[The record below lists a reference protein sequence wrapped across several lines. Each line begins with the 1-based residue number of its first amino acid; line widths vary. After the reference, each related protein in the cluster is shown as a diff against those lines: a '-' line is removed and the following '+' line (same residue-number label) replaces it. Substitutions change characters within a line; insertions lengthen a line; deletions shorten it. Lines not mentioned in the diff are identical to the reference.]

1 MPQKSQKR
9 KLKMV
14 FKIFISL
21 LFVVSCLWIVDY
33 FSKGSYSIKTVEDNL
48 TLAKTVEKASPL
60 TKDIGKKN
68 AAEKEKEDKKTEE
81 KQEIAYENEVEVE
94 KGYQRKN
101 KIVYLTFDDGPTK
114 WTGAFLDV
122 LKEHG
127 ILATFFM
134 QGNNLKKAPFESDVK
149 RAFVEGNYIGAHSM
163 THDYTEIY
171 KKRKFVSEMVETL
184 KLIHSIT
191 GADPQLVRPP
201 YGSIP
206 GLNDEVIKKQ
216 VMKEGLKVWD
226 WTIDSQDWKYQ
237 NDPEKILSIIET
249 ATTED
254 VEVILMHEKE
264 QTLKLLPKIITF
276 FKEQGY
282 EFEVYSDLKHF
293 PINFFSDNRI

>member
-1 MPQKSQKR
+1 M
-9 KLKMV
+9 
-14 FKIFISL
+14 
-21 LFVVSCLWIVDY
+21 
-33 FSKGSYSIKTVEDNL
+33 
-48 TLAKTVEKASPL
+48 AKTVEKASPL
-60 TKDIGKKN
+60 TKDMGKKN
-68 AAEKEKEDKKTEE
+68 VAEKEKEDKKTEE
-81 KQEIAYENEVEVE
+81 KQEKAYKNEEE
-94 KGYQRKN
+94 EGKGYQRKN
-101 KIVYLTFDDGPTK
+101 KKIVYLTFDDGPTK

-127 ILATFFM
+127 IQATFFM
-134 QGNNLKKAPFESDVK
+134 QGNNLKKASFQSDVK
-149 RAFVEGNYIGAHSM
+149 RAFEEGNYIGAHSM

-237 NDPEKILSIIET
+237 SDPEKILNIIET

-276 FKEQGY
+276 FKERGY

-293 PINFFSDNRI
+293 PINFLSDNRL